1 MSDPI
6 PASAELIQSI
16 TAVVSM
22 FAGVGAFLLAIATY
36 VAMSIGLY
44 CMSKS
49 CGLSHGWISF
59 IPYAQ
64 SFRIGQIADH
74 QCEINEHK
82 HSTYRHKLLILHIL
96 LAAAS
101 AIFEAVVSYTFMES
115 LMEKALNGTLE
126 ALMKDPRFLSQE
138 LSAAQSEA
146 WLLNLI
152 VTAITIVNLVFCC
165 MAMHKMAKLY
175 LPNIAGLAVV
185 LYLFVPLSQPVLYI
199 IMGLRKPQY
208 ENPSPRFDGEDNT
221 FYTL

>member
-6 PASAELIQSI
+6 PVSAEWIQSI

-22 FAGVGAFLLAIATY
+22 LFGVGTFLLAIATY

-49 CGLSHGWISF
+49 CGLAHGWISF
-59 IPYAQ
+59 VPYAQ

-82 HSTYRHKLLILHIL
+82 HSTYRHKLLIFHIL
-96 LAAAS
+96 QAAAS
-101 AIFEAVVSYTFMES
+101 AIFDAVVFYICTES
-115 LMEKALNGTLE
+115 LVEKALNGTLE
-126 ALMKDPRFLSQE
+126 ALMKDPLFLSQE

-175 LPNIAGLAVV
+175 LPNMAGLAVV
-185 LYLFVPLSQPVLYI
+185 LYLFVPLAQPILYI

-208 ENPSPRFDGEDNT
+208 VDPSPRFDGEDDT